1 MTLHQLRVFLTV
13 ARLGNFSRAAD
24 ELGISQP
31 SVSIQVADLERSL
44 GVELFEQHGKRINL
58 TAAGRRLEGYAHRIL
73 GLAAEATSAMREPQ
87 GAEAPSAVWEPAG
100 VDAEASPRSG
110 RVPPFEAFDHTADVG
125 IVAHGATLPE
135 LFSNAASGM
144 MAFIIQPALV
154 RAAQTRRLTVEAD
167 DREGLLVA
175 WLNELLVLLNGDGF
189 VPREFQILEF
199 SDTRLLAE
207 VGGEPVDQQRHRFRL
222 DVKAATYHQLAVERE
237 DGWHAR
243 IIFDV

>member
-1 MTLHQLRVFLTV
+1 MTLHQLRIFLTV
-13 ARLGNFSRAAD
+13 ARLGSFSRAAD
-24 ELGISQP
+24 ELRISQP

-44 GVELFEQHGKRINL
+44 GVELFEQRGKRIHL
-58 TAAGRRLEGYAHRIL
+58 TESGRRLEGYARRIL
-73 GLAAEATSAMREPQ
+73 GLAEEAAT
-87 GAEAPSAVWEPAG
+87 AVQEPAG
-100 VDAEASPRSG
+100 EDSARTPAQDAL
-110 RVPPFEAFDHTADVG
+110 PPFEVFEHTADVG
-125 IVAHGATLPE
+125 IAAYGATLPE

-154 RAAQTRRLTVEAD
+154 RGTETRRITAEAD

-189 VPREFQILEF
+189 VPREFRVVEL
-199 SDTRLLAE
+199 SDTRLEAE
-207 VGGEPVDQQRHRFRL
+207 VSGEPVDPQRHHFRL
-222 DVKAATYHQLAVERE
+222 DVKAATYHQLAIARN